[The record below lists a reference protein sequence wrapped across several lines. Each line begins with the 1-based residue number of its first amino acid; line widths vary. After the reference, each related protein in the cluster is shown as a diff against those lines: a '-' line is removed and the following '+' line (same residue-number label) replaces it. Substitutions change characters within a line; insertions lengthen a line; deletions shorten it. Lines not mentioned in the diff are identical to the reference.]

1 MRTATLDR
9 RLLWVTLAL
18 MTFGLLTLY
27 SAGQTDVPT
36 HAAGVWTRQ
45 FFWFGIG
52 TVAGWVVFHTSLRL
66 LEWLAPALYAFS
78 IALLGIVLVVGGIME
93 FAEHGTTVAPYVI
106 RALRRYILGPDT
118 VGTIKVKVLLDEAIS
133 PADTAPRPVELDPD
147 SAAVR
152 AQEDSV
158 RRAGERP

>member
-9 RLLWVTLAL
+9 RLLGVTLAL

-52 TVAGWVVFHTSLRL
+52 TIVGWVVFHTSLRL

-78 IALLGIVLVVGGIME
+78 IALLE
-93 FAEHGTTVAPYVI
+93 
-106 RALRRYILGPDT
+106 LREVEGMDKP
-118 VGTIKVKVLLDEAIS
+118 IKVAASLLDRLEGL
-133 PADTAPRPVELDPD
+133 PAPNAE
-147 SAAVR
+147 
-152 AQEDSV
+152 
-158 RRAGERP
+158 